1 MLLKE
6 TGCFSSPL
14 FLMDA
19 NILEGPR
26 QPSHGM
32 GEGKD
37 RSSQGPR
44 TDAESRP
51 AAAPAQGAAEGE
63 GGSVFW
69 CLGEDGPGDLP
80 IHNFLARES

>member
-6 TGCFSSPL
+6 TGSFSSPL

-19 NILEGPR
+19 NILEGAR
-26 QPSHGM
+26 QPSHGV

-37 RSSQGPR
+37 RSSQAPR

-51 AAAPAQGAAEGE
+51 AAAPA
-63 GGSVFW
+63 
-69 CLGEDGPGDLP
+69 
-80 IHNFLARES
+80 